1 MAEFQP
7 HAPLSMSTTPIASIP
22 NIYTPSTTGG
32 VGGTL
37 CATKPKEEETPAIM
51 VNLYIE
57 LMLQDTDN
65 QKDVER
71 EFLKRLLAFSKTD
84 KNMKI
89 SLVKQPRDYNDY
101 EVIKIS

>member
-1 MAEFQP
+1 
-7 HAPLSMSTTPIASIP
+7 
-22 NIYTPSTTGG
+22 
-32 VGGTL
+32 
-37 CATKPKEEETPAIM
+37 M

-57 LMLQDTDN
+57 LKLQDNDN

-84 KNMKI
+84 KNMVI
-89 SLVKQPRDYNDY
+89 SLVKQPRDYQEY